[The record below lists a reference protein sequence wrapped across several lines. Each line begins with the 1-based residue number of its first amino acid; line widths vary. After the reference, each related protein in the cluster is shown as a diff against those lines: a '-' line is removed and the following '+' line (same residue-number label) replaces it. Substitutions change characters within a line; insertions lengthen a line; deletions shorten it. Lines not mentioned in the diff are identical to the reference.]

1 MYLKVPYV
9 KVGNLVHDA
18 SVKEVKAALPAD
30 MPGLTVDDNL
40 GYPSVNFPD
49 GSKYPDLQRVQK
61 VLQER
66 GFETE

>member
-9 KVGNLVHDA
+9 KVGSLVQDA
-18 SVKEVKAALPAD
+18 SVKEVQAALPAD
-30 MPGLTVDDNL
+30 MPGLTVDNDL

-49 GSKYPDLQRVQK
+49 GSKYADLQYVQK
-61 VLQER
+61 ALQEK